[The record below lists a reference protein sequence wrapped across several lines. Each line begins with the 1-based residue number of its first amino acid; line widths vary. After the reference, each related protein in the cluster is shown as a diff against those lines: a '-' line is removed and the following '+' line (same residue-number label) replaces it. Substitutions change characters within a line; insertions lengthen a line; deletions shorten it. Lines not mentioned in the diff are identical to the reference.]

1 MALYYL
7 PLYAHIIL
15 HRSPL
20 QAGVDMLAG
29 TLLILPGSTVVAVLI
44 RRYACY
50 RPFIWSGWL
59 MAVVGA
65 LTISFYNQHTSRTW
79 WIGGLSAFG
88 TGMGMVLSSVNFAVQ
103 SIVDANYAAHA
114 AATYA
119 FSRSLGM
126 SFGVVVGS
134 TVFQNLMQIQLH
146 RSRLPDDMARQ
157 ALIMAAATG
166 KVGGTELPTGLILSY
181 LHGFRGVFAIMA
193 VLCASGLLLSFSIKH
208 HDMGMVLPLRNALT
222 EDKDGFSIRSFPD
235 ERSGPESRSEIFS
248 QLD

>member
-29 TLLILPGSTVVAVLI
+29 TLMILPGSMVVAFLI
-44 RRYACY
+44 RKYACY

-65 LTISFYNQHTSRTW
+65 GTISFYDQHTTRTL

-103 SIVDANYAAHA
+103 SIVNAEYAAHA

-134 TVFQNLMQIQLH
+134 TVFQNFMQIQLH
-146 RSRLPDDMARQ
+146 RSDLPDDMARQ
-157 ALIMAAATG
+157 ALIMAAAAG
-166 KVGGTELPTGLILSY
+166 KLGGTKAPTGLIVSY
-181 LHGFRGVFAIMA
+181 VHGFWGVFAIMA
-193 VLCASGLLLSFSIKH
+193 MLCGFGFLLSLFIKH
-208 HDMGMVLPLRNALT
+208 HDMGMVLPLRNALRG
-222 EDKDGFSIRSFPD
+222 DKDGFSIYSIPD
-235 ERSGPESRSEIFS
+235 VTSRPENPP
-248 QLD
+248 